1 MSRLELAAVVLLFYF
16 AAVDALILQGFVRLS
31 SRSRTSLNAV
41 TGGAISTDSKGNE
54 VVTLRVPLGKKVNGE
69 GVDGEGVEASFRP
82 LFASSEFFLV
92 KYKVPFSLNI
102 ERPPKNFPCPI
113 VSKDGPEGEKV
124 GDVLRATTCF
134 SQGFQAAGLTSDIA
148 SFAGNIKT
156 RPAIFDT
163 TGAQWDAVVS
173 ALVSN
178 TEERTDAVT
187 LVFERDTDT
196 SA

>member
-1 MSRLELAAVVLLFYF
+1 MVLIFYLASVC
-16 AAVDALILQGFVRLS
+16 DALILGQGGFVSLIVS
-31 SRSRTSLNAV
+31 AKHRSRTSLNAV

-69 GVDGEGVEASFRP
+69 GVEASFRP

-92 KYKVPFSLNI
+92 TYKVPFSLNI

-196 SA
+196 ST